1 MHADLP
7 WQPAVLEQRVDAVCG
22 DDASGV
28 PAALLLIEESL
39 DAAVLRAQRDGVA
52 FPDWLDAAPA
62 WLDGD
67 QLEALM
73 AVLPALL
80 EGL

>member
-1 MHADLP
+1 
-7 WQPAVLEQRVDAVCG
+7 
-22 DDASGV
+22 
-28 PAALLLIEESL
+28 LLLIEDSL
-39 DAAVLRAQRDGVA
+39 DVAVLRAQRDGVS

-62 WLDGD
+62 WLEAD

-80 EGL
+80 DGL